1 MNTRIADILTGSQI
15 VPELRATDRWQAI
28 DELLDRLTETGAI
41 KPGQRDVVAQAVR
54 KREQSMST
62 GIGFGIGIPHAT
74 TEAISD
80 AVAAFGRSKRGI
92 NFDALDG
99 KPVRF
104 VLLFLVPPGQFQKH
118 LHTLAGVAK
127 LLHNE
132 SFRTALEQVPDAAT
146 MLQIIRAQED
156 PHHHSS

>member
-1 MNTRIADILTGSQI
+1 MNANIANLLTENQI
-15 VPELRATDRWQAI
+15 VPELRAADRWQAI
-28 DELLDRLTETGAI
+28 DELLGKLMETGAI
-41 KPGQRDVVAQAVR
+41 KPGERDVVAGAVR

-80 AVAAFGRSKRGI
+80 AVAALGRSKRGI

-99 KPVRF
+99 QPVRI
-104 VLLFLVPPGQFQKH
+104 VVLFLVRQGQFQKQ

-132 SFRTALEQVPDAAT
+132 SFRTALEQAPDAAT
-146 MLQIIRAQED
+146 MFQIIREHEAA
-156 PHHHSS
+156 HHHIS